1 MMKVSKSLRDIYS
14 KQRGLCEQLR
24 KRVDN
29 IMMNKLKERRWHY
42 ESRVKTIES
51 FALKIETGRYDDPN
65 QIEDFF
71 ACTLVVENLDSMA
84 EAESRVRNKFT
95 FYERRPKKN
104 DFTSKP
110 SDSFRF
116 DDTRLYVRWKDVP
129 SVRPAGLSELLFEA
143 QIKTFLAHAWS
154 IATHDLTYKTNEKS
168 WPKERIAFQIKATLE
183 HAETS
188 IQEAKNLAKST
199 SLKKTD
205 ELSERISTIIKLINE
220 LWPAVALPYDKRRL
234 AENIDNLIRSIG
246 VDSQALRQILLK
258 EKDLGRGPKTL
269 NLSPYATIVQSLFNQ
284 ELEKMANYVTGRNH
298 RFKIYVPREL
308 ELPPSMNASQ
318 LKNAILDVNENGNE
332 MKK

>member
-1 MMKVSKSLRDIYS
+1 M
-14 KQRGLCEQLR
+14 
-24 KRVDN
+24 
-29 IMMNKLKERRWHY
+29 
-42 ESRVKTIES
+42 
-51 FALKIETGRYDDPN
+51 
-65 QIEDFF
+65 
-71 ACTLVVENLDSMA
+71 
-84 EAESRVRNKFT
+84 
-95 FYERRPKKN
+95 
-104 DFTSKP
+104 
-110 SDSFRF
+110 
-116 DDTRLYVRWKDVP
+116 
-129 SVRPAGLSELLFEA
+129 
-143 QIKTFLAHAWS
+143 
-154 IATHDLTYKTNEKS
+154 
-168 WPKERIAFQIKATLE
+168 
-183 HAETS
+183 
-188 IQEAKNLAKST
+188 
-199 SLKKTD
+199 
-205 ELSERISTIIKLINE
+205 INE